1 MLILLEKGNRILY
14 EAAHSTFERI
24 LVGDPNTEEKLEI
37 LPMEVKFCDFDGTRM
52 RVLILPEDKGFMT
65 ISLYIPCWEDL
76 VTHGV
81 LDYLKVVYGDLV
93 GAVEAE
99 YNFTLKVNLATLPAA
114 YEPLATKISNLKFH
128 ALGAPFQKYFK
139 ALATGKA
146 IPSGRVRLTE
156 DTTIY
161 FSSKNDRCIVIY
173 SLNYKEKFDEVL
185 ARVFLSSMFDVKR
198 TEKTLGPAPSISY
211 DAEAPPNEMKQDFN
225 VQIKEGNC
233 GFLSLAILP
242 RHVTSQDK
250 IDQAADSLQHF
261 RTYLSYHIK
270 CSKTYFHS
278 QMRKRV
284 KELLQVLN
292 RAKSADEDVG
302 KKKKTASGRT
312 FEQKEKA

>member
-52 RVLILPEDKGFMT
+52 RAMILPEDKGFMT
-65 ISLYIPCWEDL
+65 VSLYIPCWSDL
-76 VTHGV
+76 ETHGV
-81 LDYLKVVYGDLV
+81 DDYLKNVYGDHV
-93 GAVEAE
+93 GSPEAE
-99 YNFTLKVNLATLPAA
+99 YNFTLRINLATLPADYDA
-114 YEPLATKISNLKFH
+114 LATKISLFKFH
-128 ALGAPFQKYFK
+128 ALGSPFQKYFK

-161 FSSKNDRCIVIY
+161 FSSKNDRCVVIF
-173 SLNYKEKFDEVL
+173 SLHYKEKFDEVL

-198 TEKTLGPAPSISY
+198 SDKSLGPSPGVSY
-211 DAEAPPNEMKQDFN
+211 DAEVPPNEMKQDFG
-225 VQIKEGNC
+225 VQMKEGNC
-233 GFLSLAILP
+233 GFLSFAILP
-242 RHVTSQDK
+242 RHVTNQDK
-250 IDQAADSLQHF
+250 VDQATDSLQHF
-261 RTYLSYHIK
+261 RNYLSYHIK

-284 KELLQVLN
+284 KELMQVLN
-292 RAKSADEDVG
+292 RAKSVDEDAG

-312 FEQKEKA
+312 FEQKA